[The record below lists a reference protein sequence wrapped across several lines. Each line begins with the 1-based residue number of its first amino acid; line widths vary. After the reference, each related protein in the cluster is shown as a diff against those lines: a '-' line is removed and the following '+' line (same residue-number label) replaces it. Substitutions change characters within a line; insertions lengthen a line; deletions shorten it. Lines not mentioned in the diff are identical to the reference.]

1 LLECLLFDLSGGYIL
16 SDTQEK
22 PQRRIEVV
30 YLRPSQIGTNFGN
43 PRKEK
48 KNGAEEL
55 QSSLKAYGD
64 FGVLVV
70 DENLDIICG
79 NQRLKEFI
87 RTGDDEPKLCK
98 QLFGYSIAEKRA
110 INIKGNIHAGEWDV
124 DLLADW
130 TADLNGDLGIK
141 ESLKKEMDER
151 SIREMELIAYEKY
164 SYVLLATRTELD
176 FNQLA
181 RRLGIEDKEVVI
193 ARKKDGKHRTIQ
205 ARAIWY
211 DTIKARILSKEEWDE
226 YQLLMEELTELR
238 KNKSV

>member
-1 LLECLLFDLSGGYIL
+1 L
-16 SDTQEK
+16 SDIQEK
-22 PQRRIEVV
+22 PERRIEVV
-30 YLRPSQIGTNFGN
+30 YLRPSEIGTNFGN

-55 QSSLKAYGD
+55 QSSLETYGD

-87 RTGDDEPKLCK
+87 RSGDDDPKLCK
-98 QLFGYSIAEKRA
+98 QLFGYSVAEKRA

-141 ESLKKEMDER
+141 ESLQKEMNER
-151 SIREMELIAYEKY
+151 SIREMELIHYERY
-164 SYVLLATRTELD
+164 SYVLIACRNELD
-176 FNQLA
+176 YNQLTRA
-181 RRLGIEDKEVVI
+181 LGINDKEVVI
-193 ARKKDGKHRTIQ
+193 ARKREGKPRTIK

-211 DTIKARILSKEEWDE
+211 DKMKAKIIPIESLEEE
-226 YQLLMEELTELR
+226 
-238 KNKSV
+238 K